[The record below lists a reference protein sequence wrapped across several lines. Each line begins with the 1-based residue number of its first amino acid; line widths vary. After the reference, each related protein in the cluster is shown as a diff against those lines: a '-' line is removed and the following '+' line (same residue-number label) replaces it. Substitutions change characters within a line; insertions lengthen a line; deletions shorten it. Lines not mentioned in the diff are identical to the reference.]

1 MNGLVVQLH
10 RYFMLAC
17 DPDKTVDEILDE
29 FSVKYQNLVNE
40 SNDWTGKN
48 NKVIVFV
55 PSTLPPQPVCHW
67 LLDKD
72 ILSIMKL
79 IYGHD

>member
-55 PSTLPPQPVCHW
+55 PSTLPPPSLFVTGYW
-67 LLDKD
+67 TK
-72 ILSIMKL
+72 
-79 IYGHD
+79 IYSAS